1 MPASAPSATA
11 ALTRSSAPAAAMTFA
26 PRYFATWIPAVPR
39 PPDAPITSTQSLDCS
54 PAMSRSMLKATGA
67 WRATT
72 VAAAKSTPSG
82 IGCVHATGTFTYCAY
97 PPQTCRP
104 SMTGNEFAAGG
115 RTNCSVTTR
124 SPGLRAL
131 TPGPT
136 AATTPDGST
145 PSTCGSLIGTA
156 YAPAR
161 TTRSSVRFTDTA
173 RTSISTSPACGTG
186 VGTSSSR
193 ITSGGP
199 NSRMTI
205 AFMAPALRDRVGD
218 EFLRNRLAPL
228 RAQSFL
234 RRKQLG
240 AMARVEHVGV
250 SPVLVHPAPRIL
262 PVVVDLAAED
272 VAPDAPHVLVLAGLA
287 QVLVAEHDV
296 VDALHF
302 ERKMIQP
309 RLRPFEA
316 QEHVVIDESLAAVAA
331 VERGDDV
338 VLRAGVD
345 VVRGEQAEHLAVPL
359 DSLFCVLRHDHAV
372 GDALH
377 LRRAALEAHEL
388 AGAPQFAVAPVE
400 HVLARRQAFELLH
413 PGNHFHLVAV
423 RVVDAH
429 ALAPARLVEVLDA
442 GGAGR
447 LGELFQI
454 AFVVDE
460 KGQADEFR
468 RPEVGYVQV
477 VGGIGAAHVQRA
489 RGPLGADHAEAG
501 EELLGFIEAGRLQPS
516 IGEVGDFHERHRRSP
531 LASVLMQ
538 ILAPH

>member
-1 MPASAPSATA
+1 
-11 ALTRSSAPAAAMTFA
+11 MTFA
-26 PRYFATWIPAVPR
+26 PRYFATWMPALPK
-39 PPDAPITSTQSLDCS
+39 PPDAPMTSTQSPDFS

-72 VAAAKSTPSG
+72 VATGKSTPSG

-124 SPGLRAL
+124 SPGLRAVV
-131 TPGPT
+131 PGPT

-145 PSTCGSLIGTA
+145 PSTCGSLTGTA

-173 RTSISTSPACGTG
+173 RTSMSTSPASGTG
-186 VGTSSSR
+186 VGTSSRR

-199 NSRMTI
+199 NSRMTM
-205 AFMAPALRDRVGD
+205 AFTALRDRVAD
-218 EFLRNRLAPL
+218 EFLGYRFAPL
-228 RAQSFL
+228 GAQAFL
-234 RRKQLG
+234 SRKELG
-240 AMARVEHVGV
+240 SMARVEHVGIG
-250 SPVLVHPAPRIL
+250 PVLVHPAPGIL

-272 VAPDAPHVLVLAGLA
+272 VAPDAPHVLVLAGLP

-302 ERKMIQP
+302 EREVIQS

-316 QEHVVIDESLAAVAA
+316 QEHVVIDEGLAAVAA

-338 VLRAGVD
+338 VLGTGVD
-345 VVRGEQAEHLAVPL
+345 VIRTQEAEHLAVPL
-359 DSLFCVLRHDHAV
+359 GSLFCVLRHDDAV

-377 LRRAALEAHEL
+377 LRRPAREAHEL
-388 AGAPQFAVAPVE
+388 ACAPQFLVAPVE

-413 PGNHFHLVAV
+413 AAD
-423 RVVDAH
+423 R
-429 ALAPARLVEVLDA
+429 
-442 GGAGR
+442 
-447 LGELFQI
+447 FQI
-454 AFVVDE
+454 
-460 KGQADEFR
+460 GR
-468 RPEVGYVQV
+468 
-477 VGGIGAAHVQRA
+477 AHV
-489 RGPLGADHAEAG
+489 
-501 EELLGFIEAGRLQPS
+501 
-516 IGEVGDFHERHRRSP
+516 
-531 LASVLMQ
+531 
-538 ILAPH
+538 

>member
-1 MPASAPSATA
+1 MPALPK
-11 ALTRSSAPAAAMTFA
+11 
-26 PRYFATWIPAVPR
+26 
-39 PPDAPITSTQSLDCS
+39 PPDAPITSTQSPDFS

-72 VAAAKSTPSG
+72 VATGKSTPSG
-82 IGCVHATGTFTYCAY
+82 TGCVHATGTFTYCAY

-131 TPGPT
+131 VPGPT

-156 YAPAR
+156 YVPDR

-173 RTSISTSPACGTG
+173 WTSMSTSPASGTG
-186 VGTSSSR
+186 VGTSSRR

-205 AFMAPALRDRVGD
+205 AFMAPGLRDRVGD
-218 EFLRNRLAPL
+218 EFLRHRLAPL

-234 RRKQLG
+234 RRQQLG

-250 SPVLVHPAPRIL
+250 GPVLVHPAPRIL

-272 VAPDAPHVLVLAGLA
+272 VPPDAPHVLVLARLLE
-287 QVLVAEHDV
+287 VLVAEHDV

-302 ERKMIQP
+302 EREVIQS
-309 RLRPFEA
+309 RLRPLEA
-316 QEHVVIDESLAAVAA
+316 QEHVVIDKGLAAVAA

-338 VLRAGVD
+338 VLGTGVD
-345 VVRGEQAEHLAVPL
+345 VIRTQEAEHLAVPL
-359 DSLFCVLRHDHAV
+359 GSLFCALRHDDAV

-377 LRRAALEAHEL
+377 LRRPALQAHEL
-388 AGAPQFAVAPVE
+388 AGAPQFLVAPVE

-413 PGNHFHLVAV
+413 AADHFHLVAV
-423 RVVDAH
+423 RVGDSH
-429 ALAPARLVEVLDA
+429 ALAAAGLVEVLDA
-442 GGAGR
+442 GGPGR
-447 LGELFQI
+447 LGELFQVV
-454 AFVVDE
+454 FVIDE
-460 KGQADEFR
+460 KGEADEFR
-468 RPEVGYVQV
+468 RHEVGDVQV
-477 VGGIGAAHVQRA
+477 EGGIGAAHVERVQ
-489 RGPLGADHAEAG
+489 GTPDADQVEVD
-501 EELLGFIEAGRLQPS
+501 EELLGFIEAGRLQPP
-516 IGEVGDFHERHRRSP
+516 IGKVGDFHEGHGVLLFR
-531 LASVLMQ
+531 ASSCKY
-538 ILAPH
+538 